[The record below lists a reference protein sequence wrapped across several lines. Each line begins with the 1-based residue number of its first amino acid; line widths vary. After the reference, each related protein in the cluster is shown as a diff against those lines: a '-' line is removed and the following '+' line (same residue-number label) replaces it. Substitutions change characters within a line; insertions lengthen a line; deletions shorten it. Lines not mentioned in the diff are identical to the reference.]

1 MITTSKSWWQS
12 KTIWVNALMFLG
24 GVILLAT
31 DTFTMSSEVASG
43 FMFVNSVINIALRTI
58 TSASIK

>member
-1 MITTSKSWWQS
+1 MQKTSKSWWQS
-12 KTIWVNALMFLG
+12 KTIQINVLLFLG

-43 FMFVNSVINIALRTI
+43 FLFVNSVINIALRTL
-58 TSASIK
+58 TNTSIK

>member
-12 KTIWVNALMFLG
+12 KTIWANALMFLG

-31 DTFTMSSEVASG
+31 DTFTMSSEVVTIFLFA
-43 FMFVNSVINIALRTI
+43 NSTINIALRTI
-58 TSASIK
+58 TNSSIK